1 MMIQAKLPEIERFT
15 MRTANRSFQLE
26 ETVPGVFLLQGWFGG
41 VLAAFVYVVAMTVWD
56 ESIKFDMA
64 LIIGAYLLIVTTIFG
79 VIKATIVWAPYR
91 LVKVQPRHTV
101 RIIVASLATG
111 LFAFATGYGFGTRRP
126 NDMAA
131 WMITLLLGGL
141 PTAILIGSSVKP
153 WELFTFGSI
162 GGEKRR
168 SVLGTLGTL
177 PLRLMSLFCL
187 ALWILFYLSQHLKW
201 TVGNVAILLVP
212 IAYLS
217 FSAYVTFSSPGKTV
231 LLASGLIVNLVI
243 ACFSILAYM
252 NHPYADAVPTSLR
265 SLSEIW
271 AVFLIAWGVFLVA
284 RLSAR
289 THRTSMISAELV
301 RAHNKRDH
309 ECLGSRFF
317 EWDSFASKA
326 GNHTWNRVST
336 GSGSDLVNHG
346 NQNC

>member
-26 ETVPGVFLLQGWFGG
+26 ETVTGVFLLQGWLGG
-41 VLAAFVYVVAMTVWD
+41 VLAAFVYVVALAVWD
-56 ESIKFDMA
+56 EYLKFDEA
-64 LIIGAYLLIVTTIFG
+64 LIVAVYLTILTTFLG
-79 VIKATIVWAPYR
+79 VIKATIMWAPYR
-91 LVKVQPRHTV
+91 LLKVQPRHAV
-101 RIIVASLATG
+101 RVIVASLATG

-187 ALWILFYLSQHLKW
+187 ALWILFYVCQHLKW

-217 FSAYVTFSSPGKTV
+217 FSAYVTFRSPGKTI

-243 ACFSILAYM
+243 ACFSILAHL

-271 AVFLIAWGVFLVA
+271 AVFLIAWGVFLA
-284 RLSAR
+284 TRLSAR
-289 THRTSMISAELV
+289 TYRTSMISTELL

-317 EWDSFASKA
+317 EWDENEAKGLRLGARS
-326 GNHTWNRVST
+326 
-336 GSGSDLVNHG
+336 
-346 NQNC
+346 

>member
-1 MMIQAKLPEIERFT
+1 MMIQVKLPEIGRFT

-26 ETVPGVFLLQGWFGG
+26 EKVTGVFLLQGWLGG
-41 VLAAFVYVVAMTVWD
+41 VLAAFVYLVALAVWD
-56 ESIKFDMA
+56 ESIKFEEA
-64 LIIGAYLLIVTTIFG
+64 LVGGAYLTILTTFLG
-79 VIKATIVWAPYR
+79 VIKATIMWVPYR
-91 LVKVQPRHTV
+91 LLKVQPRHAARV
-101 RIIVASLATG
+101 IVASFATG

-168 SVLGTLGTL
+168 SVLGTVGTL

-217 FSAYVTFSSPGKTV
+217 FSAYVTFRSPGKTI

-243 ACFSILAYM
+243 ACFSILAYL

-271 AVFLIAWGVFLVA
+271 AVFLIAWGVFLA
-284 RLSAR
+284 TRLSAR
-289 THRTSMISAELV
+289 TYRTSMISAELL

-317 EWDSFASKA
+317 EWDESEAKGLRLGARS
-326 GNHTWNRVST
+326 
-336 GSGSDLVNHG
+336 
-346 NQNC
+346 

>member
-15 MRTANRSFQLE
+15 MRTANRSFHLE
-26 ETVPGVFLLQGWFGG
+26 ETVTGVFLLQGWLGG
-41 VLAAFVYVVAMTVWD
+41 VLAAFVYVVALAVWD
-56 ESIKFDMA
+56 EYFKFDEA
-64 LIIGAYLLIVTTIFG
+64 LIVGVYLTILTTFLG
-79 VIKATIVWAPYR
+79 VIKATIMWIPYQ
-91 LVKVQPRHTV
+91 LLKVRPRHAV
-101 RIIVASLATG
+101 RVIVASLATG

-131 WMITLLLGGL
+131 WMIVLVLGGL

-168 SVLGTLGTL
+168 SVLGTVGTL

-187 ALWILFYLSQHLKW
+187 ALWILFYFCQHLKW

-217 FSAYVTFSSPGKTV
+217 FSAYVTFRSPGKTI

-243 ACFSILAYM
+243 ACFLLLAYL
-252 NHPYADAVPTSLR
+252 NHPYANFVPTSLR
-265 SLSEIW
+265 SFNEIW
-271 AVFLIAWGVFLVA
+271 TSFLIAWGVFLA
-284 RLSAR
+284 TRLSAR
-289 THRTSMISAELV
+289 TYRISMISAELL

-317 EWDSFASKA
+317 EWDESEAKGLRLGARS
-326 GNHTWNRVST
+326 
-336 GSGSDLVNHG
+336 
-346 NQNC
+346 